1 MIRRM
6 KKSIIVLI
14 MACTGLVYGQTGIT
28 NDSLSTEFIPFGVT
42 TKNELVPSTSSVK
55 GEKLST
61 MPATNLIQSLYG
73 QLPGVFINQTTGEPG
88 EENNELFIRGK
99 ASLLEN
105 IPLILVDGVETSYHQ
120 IHWSEVEKVTVLKDA
135 VSLAIYGLRGANGV
149 LLINTIRGG
158 ATGKPVIDFNMRYGS
173 QKLMNIP
180 QYASSATYMNL
191 YNEARRNDGLDTVFT
206 QERMDGF
213 ANNTDPYLYPNVNW
227 QNEVLKSNAPVSD
240 YSLTF
245 KGGSNTVRYFLML
258 GYLNN
263 QGFYAGT
270 DPKRDKN
277 SNISFDRYSFRS
289 NIDVNVTK
297 EFLVSLDIS
306 GRIFQKIQPNININD
321 HWKSMQTFTTFPV
334 YAPNGMWSGRQG
346 EISNPKAAIIE
357 GGYKSLHSRE
367 LNETLRLHYDL
378 SKILPGLGVFGNI
391 AFSSWFE
398 TNYDK
403 TKQYPFYEVDLHP
416 GTIPGTADVAYDLT
430 MRNKYSDPA
439 ISQGSYWEW
448 NRYNLEGGLDF
459 KHKEGNHSFEGL
471 LIYHQNMYRANGVYS
486 PYAQQRVSARVHYGF
501 ADRYFAELT
510 GSYSGSDNYEKGKRF
525 GFFPAAGL
533 AWVASNEDFLKN
545 NNLVTYLKLKVS
557 HGLVGSDRIGST
569 GRWGYQQYYSY
580 GTGITIGGET
590 TSGLSN
596 LLEGK
601 LANTGLTWEKAL
613 KSNIA
618 LQTVLFKK
626 LSADLDVFYEKRTDI
641 LVPASGTRPS
651 YIGIDLPY
659 VNEGITENKGYELA
673 LQFKDVCGGFE
684 YWIGGNI
691 SNIKSKVINKNE
703 EPRKDSYRR
712 ETGYPL
718 GTIFGLEQIG
728 FFKDEADIASSPTQL
743 FGLNRPGDLKYK
755 DLNNDGFVD
764 DLDMKAIGKSTIP
777 EIIYAAN
784 AGISFKGVDFS
795 VLFQGIGERSVIL
808 NGNAVKPFVDNAL
821 ITKWAADGRWT
832 PATAETAVYPRLST
846 MDNANNYRTSTFWL
860 RDGSYIRLKNVE
872 IGYTLPAQLTKK
884 VKIEK
889 CRFFVNAD
897 NIKTWQHISEIS
909 IDAESFNVNTYPL
922 VSTMNVGLNLTF

>member
-1 MIRRM
+1 M

-14 MACTGLVYGQTGIT
+14 MACAGHVYGQSKIA
-28 NDSLSTEFIPFGVT
+28 NDSLNTEFVPFGVT
-42 TKNELVPSTSSVK
+42 SKNALVASTSSVN
-55 GEKLST
+55 GEKLRS

-105 IPLILVDGVETSYHQ
+105 IPMILVDGVETSYHQ

-135 VSLAIYGLRGANGV
+135 ASLAIYGLRGANGV
-149 LLINTIRGG
+149 LLINTVRGG
-158 ATGKPVIDFNMRYGS
+158 VTGKPAVSFNMRYGS
-173 QKLMNIP
+173 QKPMSLP
-180 QYASSATYMNL
+180 QYASNADYLSL
-191 YNEARRNDGLDTVFT
+191 YNEARRNDGLDTVYT
-206 QERMDGF
+206 QERIDGF
-213 ANNTDPYLYPNVNW
+213 ANNIDPYLYPNVNW

-245 KGGSNTVRYFLML
+245 KGGSKTVRYFLML

-270 DPKRDKN
+270 DSKRDKN
-277 SNISFDRYSFRS
+277 SNINFDRYSFRS
-289 NIDVNVTK
+289 NIDVNVTN
-297 EFLVSLDIS
+297 EFMVSLDIS
-306 GRIFQKIQPNININD
+306 GRIFQKIQPNITVND
-321 HWKSMQTFTTFPV
+321 HWKSMQTFSTFPV
-334 YAPNGMWSGRQG
+334 YTPTGLWSGRQG
-346 EISNPKAAIIE
+346 EINNPKAAILE

-403 TKQYPFYEVDLHP
+403 TKQYPYFEVALRP
-416 GTIPGTADVAYDLT
+416 GTTPGAADVAYDLS
-430 MRNKYSDPA
+430 MRNKYSDPV

-448 NRYNLEGGLDF
+448 NRYNLEGGLDY
-459 KHKEGNHSFEGL
+459 KHNEKNHSFEGL
-471 LIYHQNMYRANGVYS
+471 LMYHQNLYRANGVHS
-486 PYAQQRVSARVHYGF
+486 PYAQQRIMGRIHYGF

-525 GFFPAAGL
+525 GFFPAAAL

-545 NNLVTYLKLKVS
+545 NDLITYLKVKAS

-569 GRWGYQQYYSY
+569 GRWGYQQYYSS
-580 GTGITIGGET
+580 GTGVTIGGET

-601 LANTGLTWEKAL
+601 LANPGLTWEKAL

-618 LQTVLFKK
+618 LQTVLFNK
-626 LSADLDVFYEKRTDI
+626 LSVDLDLFYEKRTDI

-651 YIGIDLPY
+651 YVGITLPY

-673 LQFKDVCGGFE
+673 VQYKDKIADFE

-691 SNIKSKVINKNE
+691 SSIKSNVINKNE
-703 EPRKDSYRR
+703 EPRKDAYRS

-728 FFKDEADIASSPTQL
+728 FFKDEADIAASPTQL
-743 FGLNRPGDLKYK
+743 FGRNRPGDLKYK
-755 DLNNDGFVD
+755 DMNEDGFVD

-777 EIIYAAN
+777 ELIYAAN
-784 AGISFKGVDFS
+784 AGVSFKGIDFS
-795 VLFQGIGERSVIL
+795 VLFQGVGERSVVL
-808 NGNAVKPFVDNAL
+808 SGNAVKPFVDNAM
-821 ITKWAADGRWT
+821 ITPWAASGRWT
-832 PATAETAVYPRLST
+832 PATSETANYPRLST

-860 RDGSYIRLKNVE
+860 RDGSYIRLKNIE
-872 IGYTLPAQLTKK
+872 LGYTLPTTVTKR

-897 NIKTWQHISEIS
+897 NLKTWHQISDIS
-909 IDAESFNVNTYPL
+909 VDPESFNVNVYPM
-922 VSTMNVGLNLTF
+922 VSTMNVGLNLSF